1 MRKIVTWIV
10 VADHQHARFFQNDGP
25 DRGIRPIADL
35 SLDTRLARSH
45 DLLSDREGRGVS
57 SRDGRRYGIPLQS
70 DPHRQEGLVFIGQ
83 VAEVVA
89 KGLSDRAYDRL
100 VLIAPPRALGELR
113 KALAA
118 PVRAKVI
125 GELSEDLTKATS
137 PEILAHLG
145 DYIAA

>member
-1 MRKIVTWIV
+1 MRKVVTWIV

-25 DRGIRPIADL
+25 DRGIRPVEGV
-35 SLDTRLARSH
+35 SLDTHLARSH

-57 SRDGRRYGIPLQS
+57 SRAGRRYGVPLRS
-70 DPHRQEGLVFIGQ
+70 DPHRQEGLAFIGQ

-89 KGLSDRAYDRL
+89 KGSSDGAYERL
-100 VLIAPPRALGELR
+100 VLVAPPRALGELR

-118 PVRAKVI
+118 PVRAKVV
-125 GELSEDLTKATS
+125 GELAEDLTKATS
-137 PEILAHLG
+137 PEILGHLG